1 MAKERNYLF
10 DNYKV
15 FLIYLV
21 VLGHF
26 VSPSFHETEFLTGV
40 KWFIFAFHMP
50 AFMFASGFF
59 SKKEKTFLDLV
70 QKLLIPYLIFELL
83 YYFTYVAI
91 GKDTEMAIL
100 YPKFTLWFLL
110 SLFWYKLISK
120 ILLKLKIS
128 PVAMVVGAVIFAMA
142 WACVDTKGSFLT
154 NQRAVY
160 FFPYYL
166 LGMYMNMDHV
176 EKLRSGVW
184 KKIAWVVIGIFILFL
199 AFEPIH
205 KDMTIAVTYGR
216 YSYHSLGFTIPEGL
230 FIKACCYVGG
240 FLVTLAFLSV
250 MPSKKTKLSW
260 IGPNTLA
267 VYLFH
272 GLFFKIIETKTTIL
286 QDLNTPISNLVLL
299 LVCGIVTYVFALK
312 PFNAITNAFSSV
324 PIDKILKKNKIIY
337 RERN

>member
-1 MAKERNYLF
+1 MVKERNYLF

-26 VSPSFHETEFLTGV
+26 VSPSFHETGFLLAV

-50 AFMFASGFF
+50 AFMFVSGFF
-59 SKKEKTFLDLV
+59 SKKEKPVLELV
-70 QKLLIPYLIFELL
+70 QKLLIPYIIFELL
-83 YYFTYVAI
+83 YYVTYLAI
-91 GKDTEMAIL
+91 GKETEVAIL

-120 ILLKLKIS
+120 VLFKLKIS
-128 PVAMVVGAVIFAMA
+128 PTVIIVGSVIIGML
-142 WACVDTKGSFLT
+142 WACIDKKGSFLT

-166 LGMYMNMDHV
+166 LGMYMNTEHV

-184 KKIAWVVIGIFILFL
+184 KKVAWGIIVAFILFL
-199 AFEPIH
+199 AFEPVH
-205 KDMTIAVTYGR
+205 KAMSISVTYGR
-216 YSYHSLGFTIPEGL
+216 YSYHSLGFDIPYGL
-230 FIKACCYVGG
+230 FIKGCCYVGG
-240 FLVTLAFLSV
+240 FLLTLAFLAI
-250 MPSKKTKLSW
+250 MPSKQTKLSW

-286 QDLNTPISNLVLL
+286 EDLNTPISNLVLL
-299 LVCGIVTYVFALK
+299 LVCGIITYIFALK
-312 PFNAITNAFSSV
+312 PFNAITNGFSKV
-324 PIDKILKKNKIIY
+324 PITKIFSLNDDKNKI
-337 RERN
+337 